1 MKRNVYLEEMP
12 LPEAQNGYLE
22 FLRSKGAFP
31 GRRSP
36 EAVAVLTAC
45 GRVTA
50 APVFARLSHP
60 HFHQVAMDGYAVK
73 AALTFGA
80 SELNPRSLRLGEEAF
95 PVDTGDVL
103 PAGTDAVIMV
113 EEAHQPHPEFIEVVK
128 PVFPYQNVRVVGED
142 IVATE
147 MIVPANHR
155 IRPVDVG
162 ALLAGGVNEVLVHP
176 IPRVV
181 IIPTGD
187 ELLPPGAS
195 EFPPGRII
203 DFNSPML
210 AELVREWGGEP
221 LRWAIVPDDMDRLE
235 EALRQGLEMGN
246 IVVLNAGSSAG
257 REDFTAPVLERL
269 GEVFAH
275 GVAIRPGKP
284 VVLGEAKG
292 KPVLG
297 IPGYPVSA
305 VLAAELFLR
314 SLLAAYSGQETPVRD
329 RVTAVLSRRVVSP
342 AGVEEFVR
350 VKLGRIGERVVAT
363 PLGRGA
369 GMLLTLVRA
378 DGILRVPRFSEG
390 FDAGKE
396 VTVELLRRME
406 EIENTVVVIGSHD
419 LALDI
424 MANYLRL
431 LFPRASLSSAHVGSL
446 GGLMA
451 LKRGEA
457 HLAGT
462 HLLDEATGEYNVTYL
477 KRYLADVP
485 VVLVNLAY
493 REQGFIVAPGNP
505 KGIRDFSDLVRE
517 DVRLVNRQK
526 GAGTR
531 VLLDYH
537 LRQQGIDPCQI
548 QGYDREEY
556 THTAVAAA
564 VLSGVADVGLGIRA
578 AALALGCDFIPV
590 AEERYDLCFLLPYW
604 RGQVGEWLRAVLA
617 HPEFRQAVMARGGY
631 DLRDCGRVIYQQGEN
646 GI

>member
-1 MKRNVYLEEMP
+1 MQRNVYLEEKP
-12 LPEAQNGYLE
+12 LPEAQEGYLN
-22 FLRSKGAFP
+22 FLREKGALKLKRP
-31 GRRSP
+31 P
-36 EAVAVLTAC
+36 EKISAQTAC

-60 HFHQVAMDGYAVK
+60 HFHQAAMDGYAVK

-80 SELNPRSLRLGEEAF
+80 SELSPRRLTLGVEAF

-103 PAGTDAVIMV
+103 PEGTDAVIMV
-113 EEAHQPHPEFIEVVK
+113 EDVHQPEPDKIEIIK
-128 PVFPYQNVRVVGED
+128 PIFPYQNVRVVGED

-147 MIVPANHR
+147 MIVPANHLL
-155 IRPVDVG
+155 RPVDIG
-162 ALLAGGVNEVLVHP
+162 ALLAGGVDEVLVYP
-176 IPRVV
+176 RPRVV

-187 ELLPPGAS
+187 ELVPSGTPDPA
-195 EFPPGRII
+195 PGRII

-221 LRWAIVPDDMDRLE
+221 IRYPIVPDDMARLE
-235 EALRQGLEMGN
+235 EAVRRGLEEGDV
-246 IVVLNAGSSAG
+246 VVLNAGSSAG
-257 REDFTAPVLERL
+257 REDFTAPVLRRL

-275 GVAIRPGKP
+275 GVAIKPGKP
-284 VVLGEAKG
+284 VVLGEAAG

-314 SLLAAYSGQETPVRD
+314 PVLAALTGQEVPARD
-329 RVTAVLSRRVVSP
+329 KVQAVLSRRIVSP

-350 VKLGRIGERVVAT
+350 VKLGRIGERIVAT

-390 FDAGKE
+390 FEAGSQVE
-396 VTVELLRRME
+396 VELLRRLE

-424 MANYLRL
+424 IANFLRL

-462 HLLDEATGEYNVTYL
+462 HLLDEETGEYNVPYI
-477 KRYLADVP
+477 KRYLAGVP

-505 KGIRDFSDLVRE
+505 KGIKDFKDLVRE

-537 LRQQGIDPCQI
+537 LRQRGIDPRRI
-548 QGYDREEY
+548 QGYEREEY
-556 THTAVAAA
+556 THMAVAAA
-564 VLSGVADVGLGIRA
+564 VASGVADVGLGIRA
-578 AALALGCDFIPV
+578 AALALGCDFVPV
-590 AEERYDLCFLLPYW
+590 AEERYDLCFLRPYW
-604 RGQVGEWLRAVLA
+604 EGKVGEWLRAVLDN
-617 HPEFRQAVMARGGY
+617 PEFRRAVEARGGY
-631 DLRDCGRVIYQQGEN
+631 DLRDCGRVLYIQEG
-646 GI
+646 

>member
-1 MKRNVYLEEMP
+1 MQRNIYLEEKP
-12 LPEAQNGYLE
+12 LPEAQEGYLD
-22 FLRSKGAFP
+22 FLREKGALKLK
-31 GRRSP
+31 RLP
-36 EAVAVLTAC
+36 EKVSAEAAC

-60 HFHQVAMDGYAVK
+60 HFHQAAMDGYAVK

-80 SELNPRSLRLGEEAF
+80 SELAPRRLKLGVEAF

-103 PAGTDAVIMV
+103 PEGTDAVIMV
-113 EEAHQPHPEFIEVVK
+113 EDVHQLGPDEIEIIK
-128 PVFPYQNVRVVGED
+128 PIFPYQNVRVVGED

-147 MIVPANHR
+147 MIVPANHLL
-155 IRPVDVG
+155 RPVDIG
-162 ALLAGGVNEVLVHP
+162 ALLAGGVNEVLVYP
-176 IPRVV
+176 RPRVV

-187 ELLPPGAS
+187 ELVPSGTPDPA
-195 EFPPGRII
+195 PGRII

-221 LRWAIVPDDMDRLE
+221 VRYSIVPDDIAQLE
-235 EALRQGLEMGN
+235 EAVRRGLEEGDV
-246 IVVLNAGSSAG
+246 VVLNAGSSAG
-257 REDFTAPVLERL
+257 REDFTAPVLRRL

-275 GVAIRPGKP
+275 GVAIKPGKP
-284 VVLGEAKG
+284 VVLGEAAG

-314 SLLAAYSGQETPVRD
+314 PVLAALTGQEVPARDKVR
-329 RVTAVLSRRVVSP
+329 AVLSRRVVSP

-350 VKLGRIGERVVAT
+350 VKLGRIGERIVAT

-390 FDAGKE
+390 FEAGSQVE
-396 VTVELLRRME
+396 VELLRRLE

-424 MANYLRL
+424 IANFLRL

-462 HLLDEATGEYNVTYL
+462 HLLDEETGEYNVPHI
-477 KRYLADVP
+477 KRYLAGVP

-505 KGIRDFSDLVRE
+505 KGIKDFEDLVRE

-537 LRQQGIDPCQI
+537 LRQRGIDPRRI
-548 QGYDREEY
+548 QGYEREEY
-556 THTAVAAA
+556 THMAVAAA
-564 VLSGVADVGLGIRA
+564 VASGVADVGLGIRA
-578 AALALGCDFIPV
+578 AALALGCDFVPV
-590 AEERYDLCFLLPYW
+590 AEERYDLCFLRPYW
-604 RGQVGEWLRAVLA
+604 EGKVGEWLRAVLD
-617 HPEFRQAVMARGGY
+617 HPEFRQAVEARGGY
-631 DLRDCGRVIYQQGEN
+631 DLRDCGRVLYVQEG
-646 GI
+646 